1 MSNDITTPEKIVHDW
16 AIRDYKNLDLAEFS
30 LKILPQYV
38 KTGLLVAD
46 VGCGYGRH
54 MVYFHLKGSQTV
66 GIEYDLEY
74 AIKEAQERT
83 KNLGLSLPIIRADA
97 RAIPLRSSTFDIVL
111 CMGSALS
118 EKHWLWLTKEDR
130 RKWIMEMTRI
140 CKLGGTILVEV
151 GNRYTSLRACA
162 GWIKHYLV
170 AIKSI
175 LTGGKV
181 EIGDYYE
188 KELGCWFHDF
198 TIKEIKEMFSDLPV
212 NIQIHKPNKFFF
224 PLFLALAQKKG

>member
-1 MSNDITTPEKIVHDW
+1 MNNDKITPEKIVRDW
-16 AIRDYKNLDLAEFS
+16 AIRDYKNRDLAEFS

-54 MVYFHLKGSQTV
+54 MVYFQLKGNETV

-74 AIKEAQERT
+74 AIKEARERT
-83 KNLGLSLPIIRADA
+83 KCLGLNLSIIRADA
-97 RAIPLRSSTFDIVL
+97 RVIPLRSDTFDIVL

-118 EKHWLWLTKEDR
+118 EKHWLWFTKEDR
-130 RKWIMEMTRI
+130 RKWVIEMTRI
-140 CKLGGTILVEV
+140 CKLGGVILVEV
-151 GNRYTSLRACA
+151 GNRYASLRAYV

-188 KELGCWFHDF
+188 RELGCWFHDF
-198 TIKEIKEMFSDLPV
+198 TIKEIRELFSDLPV
-212 NIQIHKPNKFFF
+212 NVQIQRPNKLFF
-224 PLFLALAQKKG
+224 PLFIASAQKKG